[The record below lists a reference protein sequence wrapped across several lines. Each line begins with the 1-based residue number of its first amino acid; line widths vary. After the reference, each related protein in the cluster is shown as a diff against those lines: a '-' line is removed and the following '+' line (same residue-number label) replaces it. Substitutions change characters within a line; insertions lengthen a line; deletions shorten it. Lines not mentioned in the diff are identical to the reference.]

1 MLKQVQ
7 HDIDKLIYYNQIMAE
22 FISTFIT
29 GFQDVVKA
37 DLEKRFA
44 GIKILNLYDGLVHYK
59 FDGDSHQLEK
69 INYFNNTFFVLKTM
83 KGKGLSFPSLVGAV
97 CSSKSYFLVNKGSFR
112 VRFQQEN
119 QFAKVDKN
127 LTRRVEEF
135 VLRNSKLKLDRLSP
149 TNEIWFCIRREG
161 FAFCGELISKREFTE
176 KNLNQGELRPEI
188 AYLICAYAELPL
200 NAVVADPFCGYG
212 SIPIQLGKRFK
223 CGKIFASD
231 IDKTK
236 IELLGKKFNVVP
248 EPVEGP
254 PVDPALRQAQGPH
267 DGAQGQQ
274 IDLRQADAFELDHIQ
289 DSSIDKI
296 ITDPPWGLWESI
308 PDIEAFYNKMF
319 VSFLRVLKPEGSMT
333 ILSARTKEL
342 EDAAT
347 AQGLTIK
354 KSLHTLVNGKKAS
367 VYYLYKYAG

>member
-1 MLKQVQ
+1 M
-7 HDIDKLIYYNQIMAE
+7 YYNLVMAE

-29 GFQDVVKA
+29 GFQDVVKS

-44 GIKILNLYDGLVHYK
+44 SIKILNLYDGLVHYK

-69 INYFNNTFFVLKTM
+69 LNYFNNTFFVLKTM

-127 LTRRVEEF
+127 LTRRIEEF

-231 IDKTK
+231 IDKEK
-236 IELLGKKFNVVP
+236 IDLVSKKLGVIP
-248 EPVEGP
+248 EPVEGL
-254 PVDPALRQAQGPH
+254 DQKETLRQAQGPQV
-267 DGAQGQQ
+267 DV
-274 IDLRQADAFELDHIQ
+274 RQSDAFELAHIP
-289 DSSIDKI
+289 DNSIDMI
-296 ITDPPWGLWESI
+296 ITDPPWGLWENIS
-308 PDIEAFYNKMF
+308 DIQDFYNKMF
-319 VSFLRVLKPEGSMT
+319 VSFRRVLKPQGTMT

-367 VYYLYKYAG
+367 VYYLYK